1 MTTEQLYKELH
12 YVNHSR
18 EHRKRYALMAVDNP
32 EMLKK
37 VMVIAFKVNDKISCR
52 AAWLLE
58 FTARENLKA
67 LFPLLDEFTLN
78 MHKVHLDPA
87 VRPVAKICE
96 YLIETYYSK
105 NNQDIRKF
113 LKEEHIK
120 RIIDLCFDY
129 MITDQKIAPQAY
141 SMNVLYLLGQDH
153 DWIHPELV
161 QILERGYPKGSSGY
175 KARARC
181 LLKKIKNN

>member
-1 MTTEQLYKELH
+1 MTTEQLYKELR

-18 EHRKRYALMAVDNP
+18 EQRKKYAMMAVNNP
-32 EMLKK
+32 EMLKN
-37 VMVIAFKVNDKISCR
+37 VMEIAFEVDDKISCR

-58 FTARENLKA
+58 FTARENLPA
-67 LFPLLDEFTLN
+67 LYPLLDEFTSN

-96 YLIETYYSK
+96 YLIESYYSK
-105 NNQDIRKF
+105 YNEDIQMV
-113 LKEEHIK
+113 LTSEHIE
-120 RIIDLCFDY
+120 RIITLCFDY

-141 SMNVLYLLGQDH
+141 SMNVLYFLGQDH
-153 DWIHPELV
+153 DWIHPELI
-161 QILERGYPKGSSGY
+161 QILEQGYATGSAGY